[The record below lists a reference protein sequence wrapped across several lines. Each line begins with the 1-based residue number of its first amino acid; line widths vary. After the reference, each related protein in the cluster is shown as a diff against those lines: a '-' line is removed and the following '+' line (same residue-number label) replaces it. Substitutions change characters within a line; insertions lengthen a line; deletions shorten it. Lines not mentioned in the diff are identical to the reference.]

1 MSELHLSIS
10 MARTGRFTTFA
21 AGLLLAVSGMA
32 QSAQVSPRII
42 APVNENERVAIKG
55 GTPSLVHNSTDL
67 GALPDSTPVP
77 AIMLVLSRSA
87 EQEMQLKQTI
97 ANLHNPNSAQYHHW
111 LKPEEFGKRFGTA
124 DADLSTVTQ
133 WLGSHG
139 FSIDQTSHSRT
150 VIRFS
155 GTEQQVSEAF
165 HTEIHTYVNNG
176 VTFHANNQ
184 DPQIPAALSPV
195 VSGLASLNDIQ
206 PAPLLKV
213 LGTAQFNAKTHA
225 AVPQWTYPDDPSG
238 LSLVF
243 APGDFAA
250 QYDVNPIYKAG
261 YTGSGETIGLIGV
274 TGIDLSIVANYRSLF
289 GLPGNLPVEII
300 DGQDPG
306 TQYPNN
312 GEADLDVELSG
323 AVAPAANIYLYT
335 SAGSTATSG
344 LFLAAQRA
352 VDDNLAD
359 VISASFGICEQDLG
373 TANLFFQQIWSQA
386 AAQGQ
391 SVFVSSGD
399 SGSAGCDNGL
409 SKATSGLAVNG
420 ISSTP
425 YNVSVGGTD
434 FYYSD
439 YLSSLFDTQ
448 LGSYWSVTSST
459 KPAVS
464 LLQTVPEQP
473 WSGALGLNAG
483 ASPSNDVLAAG
494 GGGAS
499 SCINGVES
507 VSTGEYTS
515 CTEGYAKPSWQ
526 SAPGV
531 PADGVR
537 DIPDVSL
544 FASNGYNF
552 SYYPICVLTTDC
564 VTTDAVTGAVEITG
578 VGGTSASSPSMAGI
592 MALIDQAQKG
602 RQGNPNYVLYA
613 LANQAP
619 AVFHD
624 VTVGNNNV
632 PCVQGSPNCS
642 LDTDGDG
649 FHTLQQYSAG
659 TGYDL
664 ASGLGS
670 VDAYQLLTNWSKP
683 TFVSTTTTL
692 SLSQTSF
699 KHGTPITVSSFV
711 SSGSGTPTGV
721 VGLVSNNT
729 ASPQSGL
736 GTITLVSGTAQ
747 STMTSLPA
755 GTYQITAQYAG
766 DGKYAT
772 STSNPVTVT
781 VTPEN
786 STLAV
791 SGTYNGFDVNGN
803 GLPPQTISTS
813 SPLSAVYGGSYN
825 IFVQVYGSSSTPGN
839 PDGNPT
845 GTITMLDNGTAVTS
859 GALQS
864 NGFAEFVTTS
874 LAAGAHSIT
883 FTYSGDGSFNAGQ
896 TASALVINVAKGP
909 SGLALNK
916 ELPSQVSVEGQPYV
930 VPIQV
935 ASVAALP
942 ISGSVTVT
950 LGPQSQTVPIAYQSF
965 LDGGPQGTVLATF
978 IPTTTGTLPLSVSYN
993 GDSNLLPST
1002 LSSTVQVNSP
1012 GSSSLSATTTTL
1024 SFGSMSVSGEAGT
1037 VTATIKVT
1045 TTGTQTPTG
1054 NISFEEDS
1062 GPALFSFDNGTP
1074 LVPRD
1079 IFLDS
1084 TGTAT
1089 VTIPGSDFAADGP
1102 VQLLALYSGDRFNAP
1117 SVSAPVIL
1125 NVNTGDYTL
1134 VASPALV
1141 NVQAGGSGATT
1152 LMLGSVALVTGGT
1165 LNFGQ
1170 GGGLQGP
1177 VALQCATSSPN
1188 ITCALSSAS
1197 VMLPTNQIAVSSTTL
1212 TINSVAVS
1220 QAAVTPGTKTSRM
1233 LGGIA
1238 FAAMLLWLP
1247 FRRRRMLPLLMVL
1260 LSVALFTAAGCS
1272 GNLPPPAT
1280 VTTPATTPTAQTG
1293 SYTVTV
1299 TGTAA
1304 GIVHTILVRVNVQ

>member
-21 AGLLLAVSGMA
+21 AGLLLTVSGMA

-42 APVNENERVAIKG
+42 APVNENERVTIKG

-67 GALPDSTPVP
+67 GELPGSTP
-77 AIMLVLSRSA
+77 ATGMMLVLSRSA

-97 ANLHNPNSAQYHHW
+97 ADLHNPNAAQYHHW

-133 WLGSHG
+133 WLESHG

-165 HTEIHTYVNNG
+165 HTEIHTYRQNE

-206 PAPLLKV
+206 PAPLVKV
-213 LGTAQFNAKTHA
+213 LGTAQFNVKTHA
-225 AVPQWTYPDDPSG
+225 AIPQWTYPADPSG
-238 LSLVF
+238 ISLVV
-243 APGDFAA
+243 APGDFAV

-261 YTGSGETIGLIGV
+261 YTGSGETIGLVDV
-274 TGIDLSIVANYRSLF
+274 TGVDLSIVANYRKLF
-289 GLPGNLPVEII
+289 GLPGNLPVEIV

-306 TQYPNN
+306 TQYPNA
-312 GEADLDVELSG
+312 GEADLDVEVSG

-335 SAGSTATSG
+335 SAGSSVTPG
-344 LFLAAQRA
+344 YYLAAQRA

-359 VISASFGICEQDLG
+359 VISVSLGVCEQDLG

-399 SGSAGCDNGL
+399 SGSAGCDNGAAQ
-409 SKATSGLAVNG
+409 ATGGLAVNG
-420 ISSTP
+420 LSSTP

-439 YLSSLFDTQ
+439 YLNSNFDTQ
-448 LGSYWSVTSST
+448 LTTYWNGTSSKT
-459 KPAVS
+459 PAVS
-464 LLQTVPEQP
+464 LLQTIPEQP
-473 WSGALGLNAG
+473 WNGALGLNAG
-483 ASPSNDVLAAG
+483 DSPNNSVTSAG
-494 GGGAS
+494 SGGAS
-499 SCINGVES
+499 SCINGAEAG
-507 VSTGEYTS
+507 TGGAYTS

-564 VTTDAVTGAVEITG
+564 VTTDAVTGAVLITG
-578 VGGTSASSPSMAGI
+578 IGGTSASSPEMAGI

-619 AVFHD
+619 SVFHD
-624 VTVGNNNV
+624 ITVGNNNV

-649 FHTLQQYSAG
+649 FYTLQQYYAV
-659 TGYDL
+659 TGYSQ
-664 ASGLGS
+664 AAGLGS
-670 VDAYQLLTNWSKP
+670 VDAYQLLANWSKA

-729 ASPQSGL
+729 ASTQSGL
-736 GTITLVSGTAQ
+736 GTMTLVSGTAQ

-791 SGTYNGFDVNGN
+791 SGTYLGFAGPDSGIT
-803 GLPPQTISTS
+803 QTLS
-813 SPLSAVYGGSYN
+813 SPLSAFYGANYQFN
-825 IFVQVYGSSSTPGN
+825 VQVYGSSSTSGN

-845 GTITMLDNGTAVTS
+845 GAITMLDNGKAVTS
-859 GALQS
+859 EAIQS
-864 NGFAEFVTTS
+864 NGFAQFLTEA
-874 LAAGAHSIT
+874 LAAGSHSIT
-883 FTYSGDGSFNAGQ
+883 FTYSGDGSFNASQ
-896 TASALVINVAKGP
+896 TSSALVINVAKSPATVQSPATANG
-909 SGLALNK
+909 
-916 ELPSQVSVEGQPYV
+916 VVGQSFG
-930 VPIQV
+930 VPITV
-935 ASVAALP
+935 FNVGDGSLP
-942 ISGSVTVT
+942 VGGSVTVT
-950 LGPQSQTVPIAYQSF
+950 LGSQSQTLALATQGNF
-965 LDGGPQGTVLATF
+965 LGVGIGFALATF
-978 IPTTTGTLPLSVSYN
+978 TPTATGVIPISVSYT
-993 GDSNLLPST
+993 GDSNLLPGTASF
-1002 LSSTVQVNSP
+1002 TVNV
-1012 GSSSLSATTTTL
+1012 GSATGLGSLSATTTTL
-1024 SFGSMSVSGEAGT
+1024 TFGSTSVSGDGSVNAT
-1037 VTATIKVT
+1037 VKVT
-1045 TTGTQTPTG
+1045 RTGTEPLSGAVSVYEDGLQLDIPLNFNSTTGTGTFT
-1054 NISFEEDS
+1054 ISPNESVF
-1062 GPALFSFDNGTP
+1062 GFPVGFDTDGSAQ
-1074 LVPRD
+1074 
-1079 IFLDS
+1079 FL
-1084 TGTAT
+1084 A
-1089 VTIPGSDFAADGP
+1089 I
-1102 VQLLALYSGDRFNAP
+1102 YSGDSFNAP
-1117 SVSAPVIL
+1117 SVSAPVTL
-1125 NVNTGDYTL
+1125 NVNDGDYTL
-1134 VASPALV
+1134 IASPALV

-1152 LMLGSVALVTGGT
+1152 LMLGSIAHLEGGDPT
-1165 LNFGQ
+1165 N
-1170 GGGLQGP
+1170 GLQGA

-1188 ITCALSSAS
+1188 ITCSLSSSS
-1197 VMLPTNQIAVSSTTL
+1197 VTLPANLTAVSSDTL
-1212 TINSVAVS
+1212 TINSVVVS
-1220 QAAVTPGTKTSRM
+1220 QAAVTPRTNTSRV

-1280 VTTPATTPTAQTG
+1280 TTTPPTAQTG

-1304 GIVHTILVRVNVQ
+1304 GIVHSILVRVNVQ

>member
-77 AIMLVLSRSA
+77 EIMLVLSRSA
-87 EQEMQLKQTI
+87 EQEMQLRQTI
-97 ANLHNPNSAQYHHW
+97 ADLHNPNSAQYHHW

-206 PAPLLKV
+206 PAPLVKV

-274 TGIDLSIVANYRSLF
+274 TGVDLSIVANYRKLF
-289 GLPGNLPVEII
+289 GLPGNLPAEII

-306 TQYPNN
+306 TQYPGNT
-312 GEADLDVELSG
+312 EADLDVELSG
-323 AVAPAANIYLYT
+323 SVAPAANIYLYT

-409 SKATSGLAVNG
+409 SQATSGLAVNG

-459 KPAVS
+459 TPAVS
-464 LLQTVPEQP
+464 VLQTIPEQP

-483 ASPSNDVLAAG
+483 VSPSNDVLAAG

-537 DIPDVSL
+537 DTPDVSL

-564 VTTDAVTGAVEITG
+564 VATDAVTGAVLITG

-649 FHTLQQYSAG
+649 FYTLQQYSAG

-736 GTITLVSGTAQ
+736 GTMTLVSGTAQ

-791 SGTYNGFDVNGN
+791 SGTYIDFNNIGIT
-803 GLPPQTISTS
+803 QTIS
-813 SPLSAVYGGSYN
+813 SPLSATYGDVYTFN
-825 IFVQVYGSSSTPGN
+825 VQVYGSSSTSSN

-859 GALQS
+859 EAIQS
-864 NGFAEFVTTS
+864 NGFAQFLTAS
-874 LAAGAHSIT
+874 LAAGSHSIT

-896 TASALVINVAKGP
+896 TASALAINVAKSPAIVSIASP
-909 SGLALNK
+909 SSGVA
-916 ELPSQVSVEGQPYV
+916 GQPYE
-930 VPIQV
+930 VPIAVQTD
-935 ASVAALP
+935 SFGQLP
-942 ISGSVTVT
+942 VGGSVTVT
-950 LGPQSQTVPIAYQSF
+950 MGSQSQTLPIANQGNINEGSTLF
-965 LDGGPQGTVLATF
+965 GPLPLSTGSALATF
-978 IPTTTGTLPLSVSYN
+978 TPTTTGAIPISVSYT
-993 GDSNLLPST
+993 GDSNILPGAT
-1002 LSSTVQVNSP
+1002 SSTVNVVPATGP
-1012 GSSSLSATTTTL
+1012 GSLAVTTTTL
-1024 SFGSMSVSGEAGT
+1024 TLGSTSVSGDGSVNAT
-1037 VTATIKVT
+1037 VKVT
-1045 TTGTQTPTG
+1045 TTGT
-1054 NISFEEDS
+1054 SSLS
-1062 GPALFSFDNGTP
+1062 GGVQITADGIEGIAS
-1074 LVPRD
+1074 VS
-1079 IFLDS
+1079 LDS
-1084 TGTAT
+1084 TGTGTAT
-1089 VTIPGSDFAADGP
+1089 LPESALIDTDGP
-1102 VQLLALYSGDRFNAP
+1102 VQLLAIYSGDAFNAP
-1117 SVSAPVIL
+1117 SASAPVTL
-1125 NVNTGDYTL
+1125 NANDGDYTL
-1134 VASPALV
+1134 VASSALV
-1141 NVQAGGSGATT
+1141 NVQAGGSGTT
-1152 LMLGSVALVTGGT
+1152 TVMLGTAT
-1165 LNFGQ
+1165 LASFFGIPESI
-1170 GGGLQGP
+1170 GGLQGP

-1197 VMLPTNQIAVSSTTL
+1197 VMLPTNTVAVSSATL

-1220 QAAVTPGTKTSRM
+1220 QAAVTPRTKTSRV

-1280 VTTPATTPTAQTG
+1280 TTTPSTTPTAQTG